1 MNTNEFSII
10 LEFIMNMN
18 YKNIISALFIAII
31 FAGGVSCTNKTKSA
45 KQGNDSIAAY
55 SVVATDNEE
64 PVDVVKCITGNY
76 TMTTTF

>member
-18 YKNIISALFIAII
+18 FNALFIAII
-31 FAGGVSCTNKTKSA
+31 FTGGISCTNKTKSA
-45 KQGNDSIAAY
+45 KQGNDSIAADC
-55 SVVATDNEE
+55 VASTDNEE
-64 PVDVVKCITGNY
+64 PVDIVKCITGNY